1 MISWL
6 FLFECAAVFVLSLS
20 FSLFLTPVFR
30 DAALRFGIVDAPDGE
45 LKRQKEPVPY
55 LGGLAFFASV
65 LFPLSA
71 VVAFSDKTMGILLGA
86 SVIVLLG
93 LIDDIGR
100 LSPGIKLL
108 VQVMAVFLLMRCGIR
123 IRLEFLPPLADVAL
137 TFLWMLLLVNGFNLI
152 DVMDGMAATVGAVSS
167 FFLFLLLAWNGLRT
181 DALLALAVAGA
192 LLGFL
197 RFNRHPAQIY
207 LGDAG
212 SLAIGFLLGALAMQ
226 GRYTDVHPTGLL
238 STLFLFSVPLFE
250 IAFLSWVRMRRGV
263 SIFRGSNDHF
273 ALRLR
278 QWRLTVPQV
287 VLATAVAAAA
297 SGALA
302 LAALALPAKAA
313 SYLYGCGAAAYLLL
327 AAWLRTIRMA
337 P

>member
-1 MISWL
+1 MTSWL
-6 FLFECAAVFVLSLS
+6 FPFECGAVLVLSLS
-20 FSLFLTPVFR
+20 LSLFLTPVFR
-30 DAALRFGIVDAPDGE
+30 DAALRFGIVDAPDGA
-45 LKRQKEPVPY
+45 LKRQREPVAY
-55 LGGLAFFASV
+55 LGGLAFFSSV

-108 VQVMAVFLLMRCGIR
+108 VQMLAVFLLLRCGVRIR
-123 IRLEFLPPLADVAL
+123 IEYFPPLVNIAA
-137 TFLWMLLLVNGFNLI
+137 TFLWMIVLVNGFNLI

-167 FFLFLLLAWNGLRT
+167 FFLFLLLAWNGLHT
-181 DALLALAVAGA
+181 DALLALAVTGA

-197 RFNRHPAQIY
+197 RFNRHPATIY

-212 SLAIGFLLGALAMQ
+212 SLTIGFLLGALAMQ
-226 GRYTDVHPTGLL
+226 GRYTDVHPTGLF
-238 STLFLFSVPLFE
+238 STVFLFAVPIFE
-250 IAFLSWVRMRRGV
+250 IVFLSWIRMRRGV
-263 SIFRGSNDHF
+263 PVFLGSNDHF

-278 QWRLTVPQV
+278 QWRMTVPQV
-287 VLATAVAAAA
+287 VAATAAVAAA

-302 LAALALPAKAA
+302 LAALVLPGKAA
-313 SYLYGCGAAAYLLL
+313 SWLYGGGAAAYVFL
-327 AAWLRTIRMA
+327 AAWLRSIRMGG
-337 P
+337 